1 MRSGNGWV
9 TCEQGHQHWGLFG
22 AAGVLAYAP
31 DPEDQTGSLVLLQ
44 HRARWS
50 HQGGTWALPGG
61 AMDSDE
67 TPAEAALREADEE
80 CMLDPKLVVPR
91 GLYLEEHGGWTYHT
105 ILAQAAEP
113 FRVYSDAYE
122 SDEVLWLPAGQVD
135 QLDLHPGF
143 AASWPVLR
151 EALQPLTV
159 FVDGTGLVGST
170 GNGRARP
177 GPAAA
182 TESAEAA
189 VRLRA
194 RLTDLTR
201 VGIAALPDGF
211 AAPPL
216 ERWYPD
222 YVLVLDDTV
231 LDTGAFA
238 AAVDEAGRAS
248 RTTRYSWNEP
258 PVVRTAE
265 VRTVAVGDR
274 AQADDVLAD
283 LAGSTQGRRL
293 VVSDRP
299 GVRGVA
305 AAAGAGVAD
314 LNWLLGFLPP
324 GDAPGP

>member
-1 MRSGNGWV
+1 V

-31 DPEDQTGSLVLLQ
+31 DPEDQAGSLVLLQ

-91 GLYLEEHGGWTYHT
+91 GMYVEEHGGWTYHT
-105 ILAQAAEP
+105 IVAQAAEP

-143 AASWPVLR
+143 AAAWPVLR
-151 EALQPLTV
+151 QALVPLTV
-159 FVDGTGLVGST
+159 FVDGVGIAA
-170 GNGRARP
+170 ARP
-177 GPAAA
+177 GQDGTAEP
-182 TESAEAA
+182 AEAG
-189 VRLRA
+189 RQLRA
-194 RLTDLTR
+194 LLTELTR
-201 VGIAALPDGF
+201 VGIAALPDGL
-211 AAPPL
+211 AAPAL
-216 ERWYPD
+216 ARWYPD
-222 YVLVLDDTV
+222 YVLVLD
-231 LDTGAFA
+231 GAA
-238 AAVDEAGRAS
+238 GTATADLAPAGDAREANPTARF
-248 RTTRYSWNEP
+248 SWNEP
-258 PVVRTAE
+258 LAVQTAE
-265 VRTVAVGDR
+265 VRTVAVADR
-274 AQADDVLAD
+274 AQAGDVLAD

-299 GVRGVA
+299 GVRDRA

-314 LNWLLGFLPP
+314 LKWLLGFLPV
-324 GDAPGP
+324 GSV

>member
-1 MRSGNGWV
+1 MQSGNGWV

-31 DPEDQTGSLVLLQ
+31 DPEDPAQNLVLLQ

-91 GLYLEEHGGWTYHT
+91 GMYSEEHGGWAYHT

-122 SDEVLWLPAGQVD
+122 SDEVLWLPTDQVD
-135 QLDLHPGF
+135 RLDLHPGF

-151 EALQPLTV
+151 EALLPLTV
-159 FVDGTGLVGST
+159 LVDGAGIAGAPPAPDTTAEPADAARQWRALLTGLT
-170 GNGRARP
+170 H
-177 GPAAA
+177 
-182 TESAEAA
+182 
-189 VRLRA
+189 
-194 RLTDLTR
+194 
-201 VGIAALPDGF
+201 VGIAALPDGL
-211 AAPPL
+211 AAPAL
-216 ERWYPD
+216 ARWYPD
-222 YVLVLDDTV
+222 YVLVLD
-231 LDTGAFA
+231 GAAGIA
-238 AAVDEAGRAS
+238 AADVPLADGAGQAS
-248 RTTRYSWNEP
+248 GTARFSWNQSL
-258 PVVRTAE
+258 VVRTAE
-265 VRTVAVGDR
+265 VRMVAVEDR
-274 AQADDVLAD
+274 AQAGDVLAD
-283 LAGSTQGRRL
+283 LAGITPGRRL

-299 GVRGVA
+299 VVRDRA

-314 LNWLLGFLPP
+314 LNWLLGRLPP
-324 GDAPGP
+324 GSAQGLDS

>member
-31 DPEDQTGSLVLLQ
+31 DPDDQAGSLVLLQ

-91 GLYLEEHGGWTYHT
+91 GLYVEAHGGWTYHT

-135 QLDLHPGF
+135 RLDLHPGF

-159 FVDGTGLVGST
+159 FVDGTGFAGST
-170 GNGRARP
+170 GNGGARP
-177 GPAAA
+177 GSAAA
-182 TESAEAA
+182 A
-189 VRLRA
+189 LRA
-194 RLTDLTR
+194 RLADLTR

-231 LDTGAFA
+231 VDDTVLDAGALA
-238 AAVDEAGRAS
+238 AAVDEAGKAS
-248 RTTRYSWNEP
+248 RTARYSWNEP
-258 PVVRTAE
+258 LAVRTAE
-265 VRTVAVGDR
+265 VRTVAVAGR

-299 GVRGVA
+299 GVRDRAV
-305 AAAGAGVAD
+305 AAGAGVAD
-314 LNWLLGFLPP
+314 LKWLLGLLPP
-324 GDAPGP
+324 ADAPEP

>member
-1 MRSGNGWV
+1 
-9 TCEQGHQHWGLFG
+9 
-22 AAGVLAYAP
+22 
-31 DPEDQTGSLVLLQ
+31 
-44 HRARWS
+44 
-50 HQGGTWALPGG
+50 
-61 AMDSDE
+61 MDSDE

-91 GLYLEEHGGWTYHT
+91 GLYLEEHGGWRYHT

-122 SDEVLWLPAGQVD
+122 SDEVLWLPVGQVD

-159 FVDGTGLVGST
+159 FVDGTGFVGST
-170 GNGRARP
+170 RNGGARP
-177 GPAAA
+177 GPAVAP
-182 TESAEAA
+182 ESAEAA

-201 VGIAALPDGF
+201 AGIAALPDGF

-238 AAVDEAGRAS
+238 AAVDEAGKAS

-258 PVVRTAE
+258 LVVRTAE

-299 GVRGVA
+299 GVRGRA
-305 AAAGAGVAD
+305 AGAGAGVAD